1 MFDEEFFRRLFDLS
15 NQTPVIIRIPS
26 DDDINEKY
34 EESLEQI
41 AYRRQR
47 AINNTEIDKV
57 NWSIAIK
64 CLSEDVLCITSLI
77 KENKLRCPKEIKEFV
92 ENCCSNFNKWNNVY
106 REGFNSIKDFRD
118 SLKKRKSIDD
128 MNAEELREYIRTHN
142 IK

>member
-1 MFDEEFFRRLFDLS
+1 MFDEEFFRRLFELS

-26 DDDINEKY
+26 DDDIDEKY

-47 AINNTEIDKV
+47 AIANTEIDKV
-57 NWSIAIK
+57 NWSVAIK
-64 CLSEDVLCITSLI
+64 CLSEDVLCIASLI
-77 KENKLRCPKEIKEFV
+77 KENKLKYPEEIKEFV
-92 ENCCSNFNKWNNVY
+92 ENCCSNFNQWDNVY
-106 REGFNSIKDFRD
+106 REAFNSIKDFRD

-128 MNAEELREYIRTHN
+128 MNAEELRRYIREHN